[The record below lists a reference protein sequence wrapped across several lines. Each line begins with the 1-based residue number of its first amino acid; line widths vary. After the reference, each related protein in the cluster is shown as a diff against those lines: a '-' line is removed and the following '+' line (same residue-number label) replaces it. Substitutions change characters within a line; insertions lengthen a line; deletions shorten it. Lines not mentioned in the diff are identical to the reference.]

1 MNYAK
6 MAANEP
12 DIEGEGDH
20 LLWWRG
26 VGWGVIRSGPI
37 SGSSWDPV
45 L

>member
-6 MAANEP
+6 MAASEP

-20 LLWWRG
+20 LLWWWEG
-26 VGWGVIRSGPI
+26 GELIRFGPI